1 METKILE
8 GKSLSKS
15 IMSGLPARVEA
26 SKQTGRPPSLAA
38 VNCYEDPASQ
48 IYIKRK
54 LSACQR
60 LGISAQ
66 VVKPEKNE
74 DFGSFIELIKRLN
87 SDPAIDAI
95 MIERPLPQGYA
106 CFKTWETL
114 SPEKDADG
122 ASAMNMGRL
131 FLCKNFSEIE
141 EGGFFTPCTAMAV
154 IKLLREHK
162 LELAGKRV
170 SVMGRSSIVGRPL
183 AHMLSCLDATVTLCH
198 SRTRNLTDILKNSE
212 VVISA
217 VGKPRWI
224 TSSMISP
231 GAVVVDVGTNT
242 DSAGK
247 FCGDVDFE
255 DVKPGAGHISPVP
268 GGVGPVTL
276 ACLLENTVK
285 AAESGGRLNS
295 TNIL

>member
-1 METKILE
+1 MEAKILE

-26 SKQTGRPPSLAA
+26 LKRKTGRPPSLAA
-38 VNCYEDPASQ
+38 INCYEDPASQ
-48 IYIKRK
+48 VYIKRK

-66 VVKPEKNE
+66 IVKPEKT
-74 DFGSFIELIKRLN
+74 DFVSFIELIKRLN

-95 MIERPLPQGYA
+95 MIERPLPPGYA

-131 FLCKNFSEIE
+131 FLCKSFSEIE

-162 LELAGKRV
+162 FELAGKRV
-170 SVMGRSSIVGRPL
+170 SVIGRSSIVGRPL

-198 SRTRNLTDILKNSE
+198 SRTRDLTDTLKNSE
-212 VVISA
+212 AVISA
-217 VGKPRWI
+217 VGKTRWI
-224 TSSMISP
+224 TPKMISQ
-231 GAVVVDVGTNT
+231 GAAVVDVGTNT

-255 DVKPGAGHISPVP
+255 NVKTVAGYISPVP

-285 AAESGGRLNS
+285 AAEQ
-295 TNIL
+295 